1 MEMSKLGKKLIAA
14 AHEGI
19 AIARGEADPAS
30 YRVHVPAEIDVRAM
44 RTKLGMTQ
52 ERFALRYGLT
62 LARVRDWE
70 QGRSTPDGAIRA
82 YLKVIQKEPE
92 AVERALARA

>member
-1 MEMSKLGKKLIAA
+1 MSKLGKKLIAA

-19 AIARGEADPAS
+19 AIARGDADPAS
-30 YRVHVPAEIDVRAM
+30 YRLHVPATVDVKALRSQL
-44 RTKLGMTQ
+44 RMTQ
-52 ERFALRYGLT
+52 EVFALRYGFT

-70 QGRSTPDGAIRA
+70 QGRSPPDSAARA

-92 AVERALARA
+92 AVERALATA

>member
-1 MEMSKLGKKLIAA
+1 MSKLGKKLIAA

-19 AIARGEADPAS
+19 SIARGEADPTS
-30 YRVHVPAEIDVRAM
+30 YRLHVPTKIDVRAM

-52 ERFALRYGLT
+52 ESFALRYGLT

-70 QGRSTPDGAIRA
+70 QGRSAPDGAIRA

-92 AVERALARA
+92 AVERALTAA